1 MKPLVVIS
9 CPADTFSGYGARSRD
24 IALPLIKS
32 GKYDVKILPQRWG
45 QTPKGFIQ
53 NNPEWGFLSKHILN
67 VQPPNQPEI
76 WMQITVPNEFQP
88 IGKFNIGC
96 TAGIESNICP
106 GDWIEGLNR
115 MNLNFV
121 SSNHSKKVF
130 EDNNVIV
137 FMDIYPINDGHIL
150 VVPKKHYVSIND
162 MTDQEYINYQLS
174 FKKIYDKFTNNFGAD
189 GFTIVQNFGLDFDSL
204 NIEDFEKFVSIVQS
218 KHKDQTTNGMFAPW
232 VIYKSDFERIGG
244 HDWGFA
250 PFPYEDSDIFQ
261 RWILAG
267 YELVQSRDAFVYHLT
282 CRGHRWTGEIGKN
295 DDYFTQAEQKAR
307 QYYIKK
313 WGSWIKNDEYQCPI
327 LMPVYKKCAIIQDYK
342 PSPVDDWFSEIN
354 PQDPSSFD
362 VVVEL
367 NTNTFAEEE
376 YHVVIN
382 LNQIVQETNE
392 IGKFQV
398 GNLTITINSLADR
411 SKELIFI
418 NNND

>member
-1 MKPLVVIS
+1 MHADMIMGPNYVENCIKHLKPETVVCGTRIE
-9 CPADTFSGYGARSRD
+9 PPLHPSG
-24 IALPLIKS
+24 
-32 GKYDVKILPQRWG
+32 
-45 QTPKGFIQ
+45 
-53 NNPEWGFLSKHILN
+53 PEK
-67 VQPPNQPEI
+67 
-76 WMQITVPNEFQP
+76 
-88 IGKFNIGC
+88 
-96 TAGIESNICP
+96 
-106 GDWIEGLNR
+106 
-115 MNLNFV
+115 
-121 SSNHSKKVF
+121 
-130 EDNNVIV
+130 
-137 FMDIYPINDGHIL
+137 
-150 VVPKKHYVSIND
+150 
-162 MTDQEYINYQLS
+162 
-174 FKKIYDKFTNNFGAD
+174 
-189 GFTIVQNFGLDFDSL
+189 IVQNFGLDFDSL
-204 NIEDFEKFVSIVQS
+204 NIGDFEEFVSIVQS

-232 VIYKSDFERIGG
+232 VIYKNDFERIGG

-267 YELVQSRDAFVYHLT
+267 YKLIQSRDAFVYHLT

-313 WGSWIKNDEYQCPI
+313 WGSWIKNDEYQYPI
-327 LMPVYKKCAIIQDYK
+327 LTPVYKKCAIIQDYK

-418 NNND
+418 DNND